1 MPNPLALT
9 ILAGL
14 IITAAAIAFDA
25 YRNPVE
31 DDPDQITDD
40 EEVIM
45 LGSMWEV
52 RDAGQG
58 RDLSFDH
65 DRNERN

>member
-1 MPNPLALT
+1 MSAGTIIALT

-14 IITAAAIAFDA
+14 LITAVLYVRDT

-40 EEVIM
+40 EYLATLAMRV
-45 LGSMWEV
+45 
-52 RDAGQG
+52 G
-58 RDLSFDH
+58 RVSSFDH
-65 DRNERN
+65 DRSDKL

>member
-31 DDPDQITDD
+31 DDPDELPDGDSYLAT
-40 EEVIM
+40 
-45 LGSMWEV
+45 L
-52 RDAGQG
+52 AGRVG
-58 RDLSFDH
+58 RVSSFDH
-65 DRNERN
+65 DRSK

>member
-1 MPNPLALT
+1 MNPIALT

-14 IITAAAIAFDA
+14 IITAVAIAFDT

-40 EEVIM
+40 EYLATLAMRV
-45 LGSMWEV
+45 
-52 RDAGQG
+52 G
-58 RDLSFDH
+58 RASSFDH
-65 DRNERN
+65 DRSNKL